1 MSVVEPHTPEPGWLW
16 RWTKQSIALLPRMGL
31 PALVHTLGFFVI
43 GAILLS
49 LRPVL
54 DGLFGR
60 LYVTDGLLS
69 FVEIG
74 LGIPVLLWTVALIVQ
89 ADQGTDVDHGHL
101 QDLARRAV
109 PGVLAAGAFICVLN
123 LLFSFSD
130 KTRSED
136 TLLGFL
142 SYGHVVLLEGLE
154 TSNFVVLM
162 QAGWCVLAVPF
173 VVGLRT
179 SWTAAKAFDAQ
190 MDRKIPT
197 LTWRIAG
204 VALAWGF
211 VANVL
216 GALVVG
222 LPLSFLL
229 VVWITVAA
237 REIAGGIRSN
247 GKGVVHAPKLATAP
261 SA

>member
-1 MSVVEPHTPEPGWLW
+1 MSAIEPHAPESGWLW
-16 RWTKQSIALLPRMGL
+16 RWTKQSLALMPRMGL
-31 PALVHTLGFFVI
+31 PALVHTLGFFAL
-43 GAILLS
+43 GAFLLEA
-49 LRPVL
+49 RAFL

-60 LYVTDGLLS
+60 LYLTDGLLA
-69 FVEIG
+69 FVELSLG
-74 LGIPVLLWTVALIVQ
+74 LLVLLWTVALIVQ

-101 QDLARRAV
+101 QDLARHAV
-109 PGVLAAGAFICVLN
+109 PGLIAAGAFVFVLN
-123 LLFSFSD
+123 MLFSFSD
-130 KTRSED
+130 KTRSET
-136 TLLGFL
+136 TLFEFL
-142 SYGHVVLLEGLE
+142 SYGHVALLEGLE

-162 QAGWCVLAVPF
+162 QAGWCILAVPF

-179 SWTAAKAFDAQ
+179 SWMAAKAFDTQ
-190 MDRKIPT
+190 MDAKLPY
-197 LTWRIAG
+197 LTWRLAG

-211 VANVL
+211 FANAL
-216 GALVVG
+216 GTLVVG

-247 GKGVVHAPKLATAP
+247 GKGVAPAPKLATSP